1 MERLL
6 IAASVLSGALLAL
19 SARAET
25 PEFSASIA
33 VGYVAHGDDTTFLDG
48 GFGKSPYGSD
58 DDGPTFVD
66 GFIQFNQPVGA
77 DWDAKLTLSGSNN
90 LSPGLGVSEATLTY
104 RPLPDSG
111 LRYRIK
117 FGAFRPPVSF
127 EHSNDGWTT
136 QYTVLASALNS
147 WIGEEVGALGTE
159 VKVGSDDAANP
170 SGWHWDA
177 FASAYYGNDPAGF
190 MLAYDGWTF
199 WNGQTRW
206 GDRLDMPDVPLL
218 DYADH
223 QSHYAEPYIETDGR
237 PGFYAGGTLERGQLV
252 RVRAL
257 YYDNRT
263 DPNSRNGGQ
272 WGWHTRFTSLAAQA
286 HLPFDFGLIVQ
297 WLSGDSVTWDVPG
310 LGAATDMDYHTS
322 FVELTRAFAN
332 QRVTVRYDAFA
343 TDDRDAIPMDP
354 NGETGHAWT
363 ASYQWQFSPQWLVS
377 LEQLWT
383 QGHRTAR
390 TLTGLDPNYDD
401 RVAMATFRWVM

>member
-1 MERLL
+1 M
-6 IAASVLSGALLAL
+6 
-19 SARAET
+19 
-25 PEFSASIA
+25 
-33 VGYVAHGDDTTFLDG
+33 
-48 GFGKSPYGSD
+48 
-58 DDGPTFVD
+58 
-66 GFIQFNQPVGA
+66 
-77 DWDAKLTLSGSNN
+77 
-90 LSPGLGVSEATLTY
+90 PG
-104 RPLPDSG
+104 
-111 LRYRIK
+111 
-117 FGAFRPPVSF
+117 
-127 EHSNDGWTT
+127 
-136 QYTVLASALNS
+136 
-147 WIGEEVGALGTE
+147 
-159 VKVGSDDAANP
+159 
-170 SGWHWDA
+170 
-177 FASAYYGNDPAGF
+177 
-190 MLAYDGWTF
+190 
-199 WNGQTRW
+199 
-206 GDRLDMPDVPLL
+206 VPLL

-297 WLSGDSVTWDVPG
+297 WLSGDTVTWDVPAWGRHRHG
-310 LGAATDMDYHTS
+310 LSHG

-343 TDDRDAIPMDP
+343 TDDRDTIPMDP

-377 LEQLWT
+377 VEQLWT

-390 TLTGLDPNYDD
+390 TLTGPI
-401 RVAMATFRWVM
+401 RTTTTA